1 MGIGAIM
8 KGCRLRK
15 RFSQEQMAFELNLD
29 QATISRIENDRQ
41 EPSLSIVTEWA
52 KVTQS
57 NEVLVAYLF
66 GVDGVVIMQH
76 IISENYAEAR
86 VQ

>member
-15 RFSQEQMAFELNLD
+15 RFSQEHMAFELNLD

-41 EPSLSIVTEWA
+41 EPSLSTVIEWA
-52 KVTQS
+52 KITQS
-57 NEVLVAYLF
+57 NEVVVAYMF
-66 GVDGVVIMQH
+66 GVDGVVIMEH
-76 IISENYAEAR
+76 IISENYTEAR
-86 VQ
+86 A